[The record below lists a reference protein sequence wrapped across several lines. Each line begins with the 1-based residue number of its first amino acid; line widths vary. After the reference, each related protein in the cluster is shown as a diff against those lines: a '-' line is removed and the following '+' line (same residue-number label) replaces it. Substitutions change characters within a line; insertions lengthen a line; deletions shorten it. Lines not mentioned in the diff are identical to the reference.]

1 LRRRRPRLLFVF
13 EQALGH
19 RVHGRNLE
27 QSLQRHVGEIDAT
40 ILPVAPVANGL
51 GRLPLLNTWSVQA
64 SWAARCELE
73 HRRDDGPIDGIFLH
87 SQATALF
94 ASRLMRSVPTVIS
107 LDATPRN
114 FDALGSGY
122 GHRRQGALL
131 ESGKDFLN
139 RRALQAASAVV
150 CLSGWAAASVVH
162 DYGVPPSRVHVI
174 RAGVNLDRFRP
185 RVDGRDEGPTRLLF
199 VGNDFR
205 RKGGFDLLAAV
216 ARVRGPVEV
225 DVVCAASEGLPPLPA
240 AWRLHAGVVPLSAEL
255 IALYRRADVF
265 VLPSRSECYGH
276 AIAEALAC
284 GLPVVAC
291 PTGGVPEMV
300 RDGVTGWLVPP
311 ESPAELATALQTL
324 IDQPELCAAMGR
336 CSRRLAE
343 DEHDLDRNVDQV
355 LELMV
360 RGR

>member
-40 ILPVAPVANGL
+40 ILPVAPVANGF
-51 GRLPLLNTWSVQA
+51 GRLPLLKTWSVQA
-64 SWAARCELE
+64 SWAARGELE

-87 SQATALF
+87 SQATSLF
-94 ASRLMRSVPTVIS
+94 ATSIMRSVPTVIS
-107 LDATPRN
+107 MDATPRN

-122 GHRRQGALL
+122 RHRRQLALL

-139 RRALQAASAVV
+139 RRAFHAASAVV
-150 CLSGWAAASVVH
+150 CMSFWAADSVVH
-162 DYGVPPSRVHVI
+162 DYGVPAARVHVI
-174 RAGVNLDRFRP
+174 RAGVNLHRFRP
-185 RVDGRDEGPTRLLF
+185 RAGVRDEGPTRLLF

-205 RKGGFDLLAAV
+205 RKGGFELLAAV
-216 ARVRGPVEV
+216 ARLKGPVEV
-225 DVVCAASEGLPPLPA
+225 DVVCAESEGLPPFPA
-240 AWRLHAGVVPLSAEL
+240 GWRHHRGILPLSADL
-255 IALYRRADVF
+255 IALYQRADVF

-284 GLPVVAC
+284 GLPIVAC
-291 PTGGVPEMV
+291 ATGAVPEMV
-300 RDGVTGWLVPP
+300 RDGVTGRLVAP

-324 IDQPELCAAMGR
+324 IDQPDLRSGMSLR
-336 CSRRLAE
+336 SRRLAE
-343 DEHDLDRNVDQV
+343 DEHDLDRNVDQI